1 MISFVLQPFN
11 KEHVVVFTMSWV
23 AALSKLTYLK
33 YNLPERFEISVLVKS
48 STLHFFFFFYYN
60 QEFSLHLYPLPGL
73 IHPHNSKLGSVSSAS
88 LTPFCNYTLVSKFT
102 RLTLSWEETVTFK
115 IMTCLVQTASQH
127 QRL

>member
-48 STLHFFFFFYYN
+48 STLHFFFLLQPRIF
-60 QEFSLHLYPLPGL
+60 LT
-73 IHPHNSKLGSVSSAS
+73 SVPSTGIDSS
-88 LTPFCNYTLVSKFT
+88 TQF
-102 RLTLSWEETVTFK
+102 
-115 IMTCLVQTASQH
+115 
-127 QRL
+127 

>member
-48 STLHFFFFFYYN
+48 STLHFFFFTTTKNFPYICT
-60 QEFSLHLYPLPGL
+60 LY
-73 IHPHNSKLGSVSSAS
+73 
-88 LTPFCNYTLVSKFT
+88 
-102 RLTLSWEETVTFK
+102 RD
-115 IMTCLVQTASQH
+115 
-127 QRL
+127 